1 MLVPNPAVRSD
12 PMRAILLSLSLL
24 AATAFA
30 PAQAQQAA
38 LPGLV
43 EGTDYQLIEGGKPY
57 RPVPGKIEVAE
68 VFAYWCP
75 HCAHFAPMLEKWKAT
90 LPKNAQLVYVPSAL
104 EPTDAYARFF
114 FAADA
119 AKAMPVLHPRLFAA
133 IHETGELPRNAQ
145 LPQIAAYG
153 ARVQG
158 VNAQALATALK
169 DSKSLDAKMQYAHDF
184 AVRSQIP
191 GTPALVVDGRYLV
204 LGNSYQALLD
214 NAGRIVKAIVPAAPK
229 PAPKQPAAKAKPRT

>member
-1 MLVPNPAVRSD
+1 MLVRHPAERFD

-24 AATAFA
+24 AAAAFA
-30 PAQAQQAA
+30 PAHAQQAA

-43 EGTDYQLIEGGKPY
+43 EGTDYRLIEDGKPY
-57 RPVPGKIEVAE
+57 RAVPGKIEVAE

-90 LPKNAQLVYVPSAL
+90 LPKNAQLAYVPSAL
-104 EPTDAYARFF
+104 DLSDAYARFY

-119 AKAMPVLHPRLFAA
+119 AKALPVLHPRLFAA
-133 IHETGELPRNAQ
+133 IHETGELPRNADLAQ
-145 LPQIAAYG
+145 VAAFG

-158 VNAQALATALK
+158 VDANALAAALK
-169 DSKSLDAKMQYAHDF
+169 DSKSLDARMQYAHDF

-214 NAGRIVKAIVPAAPK
+214 NAGRIVKAIAPAAIK
-229 PAPKQPAAKAKPRT
+229 PAAKKPAAKPRS